1 MRERKRKIEGNRDK
15 EVKEKGEDE
24 GREEGRKEKM
34 NESINQSMLVN
45 LLEACPIALS

>member
-1 MRERKRKIEGNRDK
+1 MPQCPYAVNSEQMRERKRKIEGNRDK

-34 NESINQSMLVN
+34 NESINQ
-45 LLEACPIALS
+45 C